1 LYCAAVDDASVESKV
16 SIPESR
22 FNTTVSVLMGFILQ
36 EENAANLIREAEK
49 CLAKRMTRVSF
60 SSETKRSDAAV
71 PSQDE

>member
-1 LYCAAVDDASVESKV
+1 
-16 SIPESR
+16 
-22 FNTTVSVLMGFILQ
+22 MGFILQ